1 MMKFLS
7 TFFGDANERT
17 VRELRQVAELVNA
30 QEAAISPL
38 SDVALRAKTA
48 ELRERHVAGASLDD
62 LLPEAFAVVR
72 EAARRVLGQRHYDVQ
87 LMGGVVLHRGQIAE
101 MRTGEGKT
109 LTSTLPAY
117 LNAIAGKGVH
127 VVTVNDYLA
136 RRDAVWMGRVFQ
148 FLGMSVGIIQN
159 LQVSYVFDPEFVGTN
174 PEDAGLRPSTRQES
188 YQCDIT
194 YGTNNEFGF
203 DYLRDNMVQDSA
215 HMVQRPFS
223 FAIVDELDSILIDE
237 ARTPLIISAPAADAS
252 DEYYKYAALASKL
265 VPEEDFKVD
274 EKLRAATLT
283 DGGIAKMEQWLGIE
297 NLYADG
303 STRAA
308 HFAESAVKA
317 RALFH
322 RDKEYVVREGEIVI
336 VDEFTGRMMFGRRYN
351 QGLHQAI
358 EAKEGVKIQ
367 QESQTL
373 GTVTF
378 QNYFRLYP
386 KLGGMTG
393 TAMTEAEEFHKI
405 YKLEVVVIPTHRDNV
420 RVDHQ
425 DLIYKTE
432 EGKIRA
438 VIADVKARHEKGQPV
453 LIGTISIE
461 KNEIL
466 SLLLEQQGV
475 PHEMLNAKNHQ
486 REAEII
492 AQAGRRGAVTLATN
506 MAGRGVDIILG
517 GNPPDIEEAR
527 KVREL
532 GGLYVIG
539 TERHESRRIDN
550 QLRGRA
556 ARQGD
561 PGETQFYVSTED
573 DLMRIF
579 AGDRMKSMMER
590 LKLDEDTPISHPFI
604 SKALENAQKKVEG
617 NNFDTRKHLL
627 DYDDV
632 LNKHREVFYRRRRE
646 VLVAAQAAAGDNTLD
661 ALVQDMMREEVR
673 VTVEEYTQSENASQ
687 WNRESLVAALQLL
700 EPSADGIVAAAWDDP
715 ALSPEASREQIIT
728 QLQERLLSRHAELIA
743 SMEPQ
748 VVRDME
754 RSIML
759 RAMDALWIEHLEAV
773 DQLRTGIGLQ
783 GYGQRDPLVEYR
795 RETHRLFTMLMT
807 LIRRDSVLA
816 LAQVRGAVQSYN
828 GMLAARQVQLSGA
841 AKTMQE
847 TAATSAD
854 GQLMESTLGQ
864 AAVAVSS
871 LSPVESGDK
880 VGRNEPCHCGSGKKF
895 KKCHGA

>member
-1 MMKFLS
+1 MMKLLS
-7 TFFGDANERT
+7 KIFGDANERAIA
-17 VRELRQVAELVNA
+17 ELRTVAEQVNA
-30 QEAAISPL
+30 HEAAMQAL
-38 SDVALRAKTA
+38 SDEALRAKTEEFRA
-48 ELRERHVAGASLDD
+48 RHTGGETLDA

-72 EAARRVLGQRHYDVQ
+72 ETARRVLGQRHYDVQ

-109 LTSTLPAY
+109 LTSTLPVY
-117 LNAIAGKGVH
+117 LNAIAGTGVH

-136 RRDAVWMGRVFQ
+136 RRDAAWMGRIFD
-148 FLGMSVGIIQN
+148 FLGMRVGIIQN
-159 LQVSYVFDPEFVGTN
+159 QQVSFVFDPTFESTQ
-174 PEDAGLRPSTRQES
+174 PEDAGLRPSSRQES

-203 DYLRDNMVQDSA
+203 DYLRDNMVQDTA

-252 DEYYKYAALASKL
+252 DEYYKYAALAAKL
-265 VPEEDFKVD
+265 TPEEDFKVD
-274 EKLRAATLT
+274 EKLRAATFT

-303 STRAA
+303 GTRAA
-308 HFAESAVKA
+308 HFAESALKA
-317 RALFH
+317 RALFR

-336 VDEFTGRMMFGRRYN
+336 VDENTGRMMFGRRYN

-358 EAKEGVKIQ
+358 EAKEGVRIQ

-405 YKLEVVVIPTHRDNV
+405 YKLEVVVIPTHRDNI
-420 RVDHQ
+420 RIDHQ
-425 DLIYKTE
+425 DLIFKTE
-432 EGKIRA
+432 EAKIHA
-438 VIADVKARHEKGQPV
+438 VIADIKARHEKGQPV

-461 KNEIL
+461 KNEVL

-475 PHEMLNAKNHQ
+475 PHQMLNAKNHQ

-517 GNPPDIEEAR
+517 GTPPDVEEAR
-527 KVREL
+527 AVREL
-532 GGLYVIG
+532 GGLYVVG

-556 ARQGD
+556 GRQGD

-579 AGDRMKSMMER
+579 AGDRMKTMMER
-590 LKLDEDTPISHPFI
+590 LKLPDDTPISHPFI

-627 DYDDV
+627 EYDDV
-632 LNKHREVFYRRRRE
+632 LNTHREVFYRRRRE
-646 VLVAAQAAAGDNTLD
+646 VLTAAQTSTESLD
-661 ALVQDMMREEVR
+661 TLVQSMMRDEIR
-673 VTVEEYTQSENASQ
+673 ATVEEYTRSEQAHE
-687 WNRESLVAALQLL
+687 WDRESLTTALHQL
-700 EPSADGIVAAAWDDP
+700 ESSADALVDAAWDNP
-715 ALSPEASREQIIT
+715 TQTPEGVREQVREQVEDRVLT
-728 QLQERLLSRHAELIA
+728 RHRALVA
-743 SMEPQ
+743 SMEP
-748 VVRDME
+748 VALRDME
-754 RSIML
+754 RSILL
-759 RAMDALWIEHLEAV
+759 RAMDSLWIEHLEAV

-795 RETHRLFTMLMT
+795 RETHRLFTMLMR

-816 LAQVRGAVQSYN
+816 LAQVRGAVQSYQ
-828 GMLAARQVQLSGA
+828 GMLETRQVQLSGA

-847 TAATSAD
+847 TPTSSAD
-854 GQLMESTLGQ
+854 GQLMESTLG
-864 AAVAVSS
+864 AAQIAVSS
-871 LSPVESGDK
+871 LSPVEAGDK
-880 VGRNEPCHCGSGKKF
+880 QGRNEPCHCGSGKKF